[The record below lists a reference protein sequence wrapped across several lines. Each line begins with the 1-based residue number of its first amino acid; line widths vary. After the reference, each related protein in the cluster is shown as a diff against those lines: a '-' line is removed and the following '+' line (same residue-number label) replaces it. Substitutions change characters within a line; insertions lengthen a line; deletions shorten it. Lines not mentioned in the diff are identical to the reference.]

1 MKRQNG
7 IMLLEVAIFLV
18 LLSLGYLSWMSV
30 RKNVEQYDFSMQV
43 ARSLCY
49 QQDMLSVYIKKKKD
63 SPPITTGNE
72 GLPPITTGNEGLTAI
87 PFNSLSDVIT
97 LIDNKTPLKYSYYMV
112 NNSNSSQSNID
123 SEDKLQKYIQ
133 TSKVKAIVVL
143 SVKNGKV
150 PEYLR
155 KYLAASLG
163 IFGAIPVHDN
173 NVISLRNDFFDVSVL
188 ERQMQRHIRLDDVIA
203 VALIPEIP
211 SPYQT
216 CFYGAQYNE

>member
-49 QQDMLSVYIKKKKD
+49 QQDMLSVYIKRKKD
-63 SPPITTGNE
+63 S
-72 GLPPITTGNEGLTAI
+72 LPITTGNEGLTAI
-87 PFNSLSDVIT
+87 PFDLLNDVIP

-112 NNSNSSQSNID
+112 NNSNSSQSNINPK
-123 SEDKLQKYIQ
+123 DKLQKYIQ

-163 IFGAIPVHDN
+163 IFGAIPVRDN
-173 NVISLRNDFFDVSVL
+173 NIISLRNDFFDVSVL
-188 ERQMQRHIRLDDVIA
+188 ERHMKGKIELDDVIA